1 MTYKS
6 RIRYSN
12 VNDEL
17 IIAISLEFVRR
28 NANYNKMNET
38 RKFTIKGR
46 SIYDNKIKVI
56 RGKDR
61 GDRSKAESY

>member
-1 MTYKS
+1 M
-6 RIRYSN
+6 
-12 VNDEL
+12 
-17 IIAISLEFVRR
+17 IAISLEFVRR

>member
-6 RIRYSN
+6 RIRYFN

-28 NANYNKMNET
+28 NANYNKMSET

-46 SIYDNKIKVI
+46 LIYDKMIKVI

>member
-1 MTYKS
+1 MTL
-6 RIRYSN
+6 
-12 VNDEL
+12 L

-56 RGKDR
+56 RGKDG